1 MLVERFGDNMD
12 ERIINLSNTIVNYS
26 IKVKENDRVIIQ
38 YESNECKPL
47 IKCLIKDI
55 YKNKGIPFV
64 KLIDNELDSLI
75 RENATSNTIDEMVK
89 MKTYEVENFDC
100 FIRICYTKNE
110 YEDKDVPIS
119 VRKELGSKSREI
131 DDIRTNHRRWVL
143 LNFPSIVDAYKA
155 KMKYDE
161 FYNYALD
168 VMTVDYEFL
177 NEKIKPLKDLMEKT
191 DRVRILGP
199 NTDIEFSIKGM
210 KAIPCCGTANI
221 PDGELYTAPIKD
233 SVNGVITYNTPSPYR
248 GTIFNNVRLEFKDG
262 QIVNCSS
269 TEHQEELKEIFN
281 IDEGARYIG
290 EFSLGFNPMITKPMG
305 DILYDEKIMGSLH
318 FTPGRCYEDCDNGNI
333 SSIHW
338 DLVLIQTEEFGGGEI
353 YFDDVLIR
361 KDGKFVLNELKV
373 LN

>member
-1 MLVERFGDNMD
+1 MD
-12 ERIINLSNTIVNYS
+12 KRLEQLSNTIVNYS
-26 IKVKENDRVIIQ
+26 IKVKENDRVLIQ
-38 YESNECKPL
+38 YESSNCNPL
-47 IKCLIKDI
+47 IKYLIKDI

-64 KLIDNELDSLI
+64 KLIDNELDTLI
-75 RENATSNTIDEMVK
+75 KEQANSNVMDEIVK
-89 MKTYEVENFDC
+89 MKQYEVDNFDC
-100 FIRICYTKNE
+100 FIRICYTENE
-110 YEDKDVPIS
+110 YEDKNVDTAI
-119 VRKELGSKSREI
+119 RNELGAKSRKV
-131 DDIRTNHRRWVL
+131 DDIRINERRWVL
-143 LNFPSIVDAYKA
+143 LNYPSLIDAYKA

-161 FYNYALD
+161 FYNFSMD
-168 VMTVDYEFL
+168 VMNVDYESL

-191 DRVRILGP
+191 DKVRILAP
-199 NTDIEFSIKGM
+199 DTDITFSIKGM

-248 GTIFNNVRLEFKDG
+248 GNIFNNIRLEFKDG
-262 QIVNCSS
+262 KIINATSLENQK
-269 TEHQEELKEIFN
+269 ELEEIFN
-281 IDEGARYIG
+281 TDEGARYIG
-290 EFSLGFNPMITKPMG
+290 EFSLGFNPLITKPMG

-318 FTPGRCYEDCDNGNI
+318 FTPGSCYDDCDNGNK

-361 KDGKFVLNELKV
+361 KDGIFVLPELKD

>member
-26 IKVKENDRVIIQ
+26 IKVKENDRVLIQ